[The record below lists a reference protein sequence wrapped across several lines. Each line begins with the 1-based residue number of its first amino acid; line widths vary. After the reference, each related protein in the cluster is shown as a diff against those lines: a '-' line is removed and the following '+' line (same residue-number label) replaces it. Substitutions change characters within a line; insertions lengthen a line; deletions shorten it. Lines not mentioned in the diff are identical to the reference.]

1 MGRPTLDMSDS
12 WVKRRSFH
20 VLIERK
26 RFGQWNSKDELG
38 LSLTSPS
45 LREHPVFSERRPE
58 ISLRFAGYKQRT
70 KFTGCQKIGLQSSL
84 NLRKRLASDHLF
96 RISTSVFPP
105 PETTVKLSFVSKCS
119 HLRFRSW
126 RFDNILSS
134 LPTSIFQCH
143 HSWSSSSN
151 LCHHY
156 SVTKLFTLANL
167 QNNYHDQT
175 STELPTSGQNSLVL
189 CRYCGLSYAVSK
201 IITRDIM
208 FVFLNKLF

>member
-1 MGRPTLDMSDS
+1 MY
-12 WVKRRSFH
+12 
-20 VLIERK
+20 LIEGI
-26 RFGQWNSKDELG
+26 RFGKCKVRRMNWALASPLLACESIRFFGATTRNKSAVRRLH
-38 LSLTSPS
+38 LSL
-45 LREHPVFSERRPE
+45 RRKNC
-58 ISLRFAGYKQRT
+58 GT
-70 KFTGCQKIGLQSSL
+70 KFTGCQKIELQSSL

-96 RISTSVFPP
+96 RISTSVFPS

-156 SVTKLFTLANL
+156 SITKLFTLANL
-167 QNNYHDQT
+167 QNN
-175 STELPTSGQNSLVL
+175 
-189 CRYCGLSYAVSK
+189 
-201 IITRDIM
+201 
-208 FVFLNKLF
+208 